1 MVIRINEKEQ
11 TIKMSVRDLVQD
23 YLSGA
28 SSPRILSTLRMGQAA
43 HQTLQEAKKQEDD
56 SYSAEFFIAAE
67 FIVDGWTARIT
78 GRADAVQETPN
89 GLLLDEYKSVSLL
102 GAFKEIGDLPPGWV
116 QQTQLYGHILTKQG
130 HSIKT
135 RLVLVALG
143 TQQTKSFEIP
153 IEDQQEFIESRIREI
168 IQNFMTRKEHTLLK
182 SQYASSLKFPFEKM
196 RPYQDKLIERISK
209 ALESGERYLY
219 SAPTGMGKTAA
230 SLYPALRFALEK
242 GGMRVFFVTAKG
254 TQQIV
259 ASETFQQL
267 VAQNP
272 GIVSPKGIVLQA
284 KEKMCPQ
291 DEILCGDGLC
301 PLLINYMKME
311 RTELIA
317 SILEQDLILPEDI
330 KSWAEPEAV
339 CPFEISLDVAL
350 ECDLIICDYNYV
362 FHPTVF
368 LKRFFLDKRWAS
380 NYILIVDEGH
390 NLLSRARDYYSPE
403 LRRGA
408 ILSCRVLAARLG
420 YDKPYVGIQKVAE
433 QLLSYLSTLTKREKP
448 VRDEETFL
456 VDIDKQNL
464 KAIFSEFEE
473 LTRQHVSIL
482 IEKEIVPSRLHDAIL
497 RLYSQFKEF
506 AKIFEI
512 ANVLKELFSLVYYET
527 AGVLRIQCKDP
538 SPLLAN
544 KIAQFWAVISQSAT
558 LEPFPFYRD
567 LLGFP
572 NDCQTEAFPSPFPK
586 ENLFVAVYPF
596 ISTRFADRQRTLEEL
611 GDIIEAIIAV
621 KRGNYIVFLPSFQY
635 LDQVKTLLDKKELA
649 QLDFKLI
656 FQKPTMGE
664 RDRKQ
669 ILKKLGRESGLV
681 LMGVSGGIF
690 AEGIDL
696 GGEALHGAIIV
707 GPALPAISAE
717 QELLRDYFE
726 NTRGKG
732 MGFKYAYRNP
742 GMTRVVQA
750 AGRVIRSETD
760 RGIVILVGQ
769 RFSNAYYN
777 ELLPSFWYNE
787 DPRELVMSK
796 AELISCLEQFWEQRG
811 DLFSKNA
818 NIRK

>member
-1 MVIRINEKEQ
+1 MVIRINKKEQ
-11 TIKMSVRDLVQD
+11 TIKMSVRDLVRD
-23 YLSGA
+23 NSSGA
-28 SSPRILSTLRMGQAA
+28 SSPRVLSTLRMGQSV
-43 HQTLQEAKKQEDD
+43 HKTIQEAKKQEDD
-56 SYSAEFFIAAE
+56 SYSAEFFISTE
-67 FIVDGWTARIT
+67 FIVDNWIVWIT
-78 GRADAVQETPN
+78 GRADAVQETSN
-89 GLLLDEYKSVSLL
+89 GLLLDEYKSVSWLE
-102 GAFKEIGDLPPGWV
+102 AFEKIEDIPPGWV

-130 HSIKT
+130 YSIKT
-135 RLVLVALG
+135 RLILVALG

-153 IEDQQEFIESRIREI
+153 IEDQQEFIEARIREI
-168 IQNFMTRKEHTLLK
+168 IQNFMIQKQQTQLK

-196 RPYQDKLIERISK
+196 RAYQDKLIKQISK
-209 ALESGERYLY
+209 ALESGERFLY
-219 SAPTGMGKTAA
+219 SAPTGIGKTVA

-272 GIVSPKGIVLQA
+272 GIITPKGIVLQA

-311 RTELIA
+311 RVDLI
-317 SILEQDLILPEDI
+317 SRILEQDLILPEDI
-330 KSWAEPEAV
+330 KIWAELEAV

-403 LRRGA
+403 LRRGT

-433 QLLSYLSTLTKREKP
+433 QLLSYLSTLTKLEKP

-456 VDIDKQNL
+456 VDVDEQNL
-464 KAIFSEFEE
+464 KEIFSEFEE
-473 LTRQHVSIL
+473 LTRQHVSTL
-482 IEKEIVPSRLHDAIL
+482 IEKAIVPSRQHDAIL
-497 RLYSQFKEF
+497 RLYSQFREF
-506 AKIFEI
+506 ANIFEI
-512 ANVLKELFSLVYYET
+512 ANVLKELFSLVYDEI
-527 AGVLRIQCKDP
+527 AGVLKIQCKDP

-558 LEPFPFYRD
+558 LEPFQFYRD

-611 GDIIEAIIAV
+611 GVIIKAV
-621 KRGNYIVFLPSFQY
+621 ITIKHGNYIIFLPSFQY
-635 LDQVKTLLDKKELA
+635 LDQLRTLLDKKGLA
-649 QLDFKLI
+649 QLGFKLI

-696 GGEALHGAIIV
+696 SGEALHGVIIV

-726 NTRGKG
+726 KTRGKG

-760 RGIVILVGQ
+760 RGVVVLVGQ
-769 RFSNAYYN
+769 RFSNAYYY
-777 ELLPSFWYNE
+777 ELFPAFWYDKN
-787 DPRELVMSK
+787 PHEL
-796 AELISCLEQFWEQRG
+796 G
-811 DLFSKNA
+811 
-818 NIRK
+818 